1 MGCRVGALGHLE
13 MEGTDME
20 QTTAQTI
27 REYIALNF
35 LFDDTSDTLPDDA
48 SLLQLGIIDSM
59 GVLSL
64 LMFAEEQFG
73 IDVVDTEVTPEHFDS
88 IERLAAYV
96 DSKRSACR
104 ILA

>member
-1 MGCRVGALGHLE
+1 MGFRVGAAGYLD

-20 QTTAQTI
+20 QTTAEAI
-27 REYIALNF
+27 REYIACNF
-35 LFDDTSDTLPDDA
+35 LFDDTADTLPDDA

-73 IDVVDTEVTPEHFDS
+73 IDVVDTEVTPDHFDS
-88 IERLAAYV
+88 IARLTAYIDGKRAAQ
-96 DSKRSACR
+96 R